1 MVLGVLCVGCVL
13 VRYLGLE
20 GFLVLGLGGFLLD
33 YDGAAALLQELGDD
47 ILDWFLGIG
56 RLYPW

>member
-33 YDGAAALLQELGDD
+33 DNSSAALLQELGDD